1 MTYACHGYDRVIR
14 GLSNYYKENPKVKV
28 CFHIVGKGDE
38 IPKLK
43 SLTKQLHMDKY
54 VFLRAFRQVKILKNI
69 CEFRYCNKFF
79 RYSSYWI
86 EV

>member
-54 VFLRAFRQVKILKNI
+54 VFLRAFRQVKILKKYMRI
-69 CEFRYCNKFF
+69 Q
-79 RYSSYWI
+79 I
-86 EV
+86 LQ